1 MLDIVA
7 YNDYNILN
15 KTNQGGNKMLDTLK
29 QIASNNEQITDTDLS
44 NIIEMGQHYYRK
56 EELTKQELTST
67 YKDYC
72 FQYDIEIKTVL
83 KYTFEEVLKQYNY
96 YYNTNV
102 NEFNYKD
109 EEELQDIIVEI
120 FELEENFF
128 IQVDHDNKIII
139 LS

>member
-1 MLDIVA
+1 MLEI
-7 YNDYNILN
+7 
-15 KTNQGGNKMLDTLK
+15 LK
-29 QIASNNEQITDTDLS
+29 QIANNNEQITDTDLS
-44 NIIEMGQHYYRK
+44 NIIEIGQHYYGK

-72 FQYDIEIKTVL
+72 FQYGIEIKTVL
-83 KYTFEEVLKQYNY
+83 KYTFKEVLKQYNY

-102 NEFNYKD
+102 KEFNYKD